1 MDEIAENA
9 NAQSTNLQQI
19 NTTVGEMDRMT
30 QQNAAMVEQSTAASR
45 SLADEANELTA
56 LVTRFATGD
65 GAGHVPRAA
74 APLPLPRAAVPPP
87 RAAPPIPQV
96 QGNLAIKPAAVEE
109 FDDWSE
115 F

>member
-1 MDEIAENA
+1 
-9 NAQSTNLQQI
+9 
-19 NTTVGEMDRMT
+19 
-30 QQNAAMVEQSTAASR
+30 MVEQSTAAAR

-65 GAGHVPRAA
+65 GAGHMSH
-74 APLPLPRAAVPPP
+74 APARTVTPMHH
-87 RAAPPIPQV
+87 APMQHPSAPARIPQV
-96 QGNLAIKPAAVEE
+96 QGNLAIKSAPVEE